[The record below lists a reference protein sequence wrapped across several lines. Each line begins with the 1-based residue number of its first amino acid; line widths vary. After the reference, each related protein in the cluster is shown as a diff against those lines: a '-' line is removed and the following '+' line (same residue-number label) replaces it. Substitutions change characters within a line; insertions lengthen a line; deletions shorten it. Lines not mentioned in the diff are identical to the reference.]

1 MRRREFLGLLGGAAA
16 TWPFCSRRNVPHACQ
31 RDCHDHDYLPAITD
45 FIEAK
50 DVDATVMSSDFDVAI
65 ARSKPLVNDFDDID
79 PTPAPR
85 KGLWHRAEIRMR
97 GNLNAHESL
106 FYLTIGAAA

>member
-1 MRRREFLGLLGGAAA
+1 MFRRE
-16 TWPFCSRRNVPHACQ
+16 
-31 RDCHDHDYLPAITD
+31 HDYLPAGAD
-45 FIEAK
+45 FVEAK
-50 DVDATVMSSDFDVAI
+50 DADATVMSSDFDVAI
-65 ARSKPLVNDFDDID
+65 ARSKPLVDDFDDID

-85 KGLWHRAEIRMR
+85 KGLWHGAEICMR